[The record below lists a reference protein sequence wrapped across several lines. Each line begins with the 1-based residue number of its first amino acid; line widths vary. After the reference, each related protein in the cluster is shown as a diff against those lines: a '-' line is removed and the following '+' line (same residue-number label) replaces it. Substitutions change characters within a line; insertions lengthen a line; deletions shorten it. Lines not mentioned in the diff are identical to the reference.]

1 MELWTI
7 MWITVFGGTLD
18 GVVYG
23 IPYDTAQA
31 CEEAIVAVS
40 NTLPYDH
47 NMVCETTDKASVSL
61 IPKRNPIY
69 SGGDE

>member
-1 MELWTI
+1 MEYWTI

-23 IPYDTAQA
+23 IPYVTEQA
-31 CEEAIVAVS
+31 CEAALVPVS

-47 NMVCETTDKASVSL
+47 NVICETTDKASVSL
-61 IPKRNPIY
+61 MPKRNPIY
-69 SGGDE
+69 GGGE